1 MQCHEHLEE
10 EIEIG
15 GVMIVMNDGVY
26 ISLCRTGSKL
36 GPSEEISTR

>member
-10 EIEIG
+10 EIEIW

-26 ISLCRTGSKL
+26 ICYAGQDQN
-36 GPSEEISTR
+36 